1 MCDQQRLRSACANT
15 QSDQSICS
23 SFKYSVTIKLL
34 TEHHLEFLRL
44 KEGCTGLSE
53 SKLVEMPLATLLEIT
68 CRGSYYFIKMQ
79 MSLGNNKIN
88 GQELVFF
95 PSCFNS
101 GTCIS

>member
-1 MCDQQRLRSACANT
+1 MCDQQRLRSACANA
-15 QSDQSICS
+15 QSDQSLCS
-23 SFKYSVTIKLL
+23 SFEYSATFKLP
-34 TEHHLEFLRL
+34 TEHLLDFLRL
-44 KEGCTGLSE
+44 KGGCKGSTE
-53 SKLVEMPLATLLEIT
+53 STLIKMPLATLLEIS

-101 GTCIS
+101 GTYI